1 MAEEQVKDSITIGKV
16 KYQVVRCE
24 LKQAD
29 LKFYPENPRVYSI
42 LNNASDNPSQE
53 EIEEEMCKMEH
64 VKELRISIE
73 SNGGLTD
80 PLIVKGNVVL
90 EGNSRLAA
98 YRILNKTQ
106 PAKWGLVKCMVLPN
120 DITDEAIFTLL
131 GQYHI
136 IGRKDWDPFEQATY
150 LFRHLQQTK
159 IPIDILAKNLG
170 VSPGKAKQMNE
181 VVEFMKK
188 HDDVDKKHWSHY
200 EEYLK
205 NSGVKIYRRTNP
217 DLDTT
222 IAQSIKSGE
231 IEKAADIRCLGVVA
245 KVGDKQAKR
254 LMQKVA
260 TGELNIYEAYEKMKS
275 TGKLVNVVKELKK
288 HRVFYSEPDSLI
300 QQIAT
305 NENTRQE
312 ALFEIKKILKNLKK
326 IKDALGD

>member
-1 MAEEQVKDSITIGKV
+1 MAEQQVKDSITIGKV
-16 KYQVVRCE
+16 KYPVVRCE

-42 LNNASDNPSQE
+42 LNNSSDNPSQE

-64 VKELRISIE
+64 VKELRVSIE

-98 YRILNKTQ
+98 YRILNQTQ
-106 PAKWGLVKCMVLPN
+106 PAKWGLVKCMLLPN
-120 DITDEAIFTLL
+120 DISDDAIFTLL

-136 IGRKDWDPFEQATY
+136 IGRKDWEPFEQATY
-150 LFRHLQQTK
+150 LFRRSTQTK
-159 IPIDILAKNLG
+159 APIEILARDLG
-170 VSPGKAKQMNE
+170 VSPKKAEQMIA
-181 VVEFMKK
+181 VVKFMKK
-188 HDDVDKKHWSHY
+188 NDDVDKKHWSHY

-205 NSGVKIYRRTNP
+205 NSGVKKYRETNP

-231 IEKAADIRCLGVVA
+231 IEKAADIRCLGDVA
-245 KVGDKQAKR
+245 KVGDKQAKT

-260 TGELNIYEAYEKMKS
+260 TGELNIYEAHEKMKA

-288 HRVFYSEPDSLI
+288 HRNFYSDPDSLI
-300 QQIAT
+300 KQIAAS
-305 NENTRQE
+305 EETRLQ
-312 ALFEIKKILKNLKK
+312 AVFEIKKILKSLKK
-326 IKDALGD
+326 IKDAIGD